1 MRRIVSAALLAASLC
16 LALPVALSAVT
27 EEDLKPR
34 FIARD
39 GDIAKLKADHVIGE
53 NVNGTLEVIDPDTAS
68 ATTKKLVADE
78 DADRQ
83 QLFQLMA
90 ARLSA
95 ENPDKPAVTVEAVAR
110 ENAMRLFKAAKA
122 GEMWKTKNGEWKAK
136 Q

>member
-1 MRRIVSAALLAASLC
+1 MRRIFSAVLLAAALC
-16 LALPVALSAVT
+16 LTVPVALSAVT

-53 NVNGTLEVIDPDTAS
+53 NVTGTLEVIDPNTAS

-78 DADRQ
+78 NADRQ

-122 GEMWKTKNGEWKAK
+122 GEMWKTKTGEWKAK